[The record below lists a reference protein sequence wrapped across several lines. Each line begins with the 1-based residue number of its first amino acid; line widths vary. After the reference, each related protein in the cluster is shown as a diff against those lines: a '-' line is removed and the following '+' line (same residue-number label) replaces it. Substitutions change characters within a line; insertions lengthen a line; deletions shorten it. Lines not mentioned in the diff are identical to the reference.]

1 MTDEVS
7 AAERSYAAAAHVA
20 PLVCGNFVPV
30 FGSFAATLL
39 VWWWMRDSAF
49 VARHARASINFQLSM
64 TVYYVLALG
73 YVFVS
78 VGFAVLLFVSSM
90 VFETVSIVVA
100 ARRAKAGRHYRYR
113 LCVEFVRYEG
123 SS

>member
-1 MTDEVS
+1 MTEQVT
-7 AAERSYAAAAHVA
+7 AAERNYGAAAHVA
-20 PLVCGNFVPV
+20 SLVCGNFVPV

-78 VGFAVLLFVSSM
+78 VGFALLLIVSS
-90 VFETVSIVVA
+90 VIFETVSIVVA
-100 ARRAKAGRHYRYR
+100 ARRARAGRYYRYR
-113 LCVEFVRYEG
+113 MCLEFVRHR
-123 SS
+123 S

>member
-1 MTDEVS
+1 MPDEVS
-7 AAERSYAAAAHVA
+7 KAERNYGAAAHVA
-20 PLVCGNFVPV
+20 PLVCGNLVPV

-49 VARHARASINFQLSM
+49 VTRHARASINFQLSM

-78 VGFAVLLFVSSM
+78 VGFALLLLVSSM
-90 VFETVSIVVA
+90 IFETASIVVA
-100 ARRAKAGRHYRYR
+100 ARRARAGRYYRYH
-113 LCVEFVRYEG
+113 LCVEFVRHEG
-123 SS
+123 SP